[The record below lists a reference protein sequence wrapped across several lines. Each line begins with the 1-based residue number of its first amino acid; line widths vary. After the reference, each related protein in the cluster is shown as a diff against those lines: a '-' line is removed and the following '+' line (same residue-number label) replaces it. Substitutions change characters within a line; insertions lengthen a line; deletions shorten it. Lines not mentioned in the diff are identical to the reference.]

1 MIKTIIQLVLI
12 FFLSNCSSTK
22 TKSEDAVKVTDPNYL
37 VTGYYYLSKDSSHFQ
52 RPLLGTAKNYY
63 LNPTPIITVE
73 NFLTATVDKNNFGDY
88 YIRIDLDETGGQNW
102 TEATGKTIGDS
113 LAIVI
118 NNELIHVAR
127 VNAQINAPVT
137 AIMRSGL
144 TKTEAYKYLSDVK
157 AKMSH

>member
-1 MIKTIIQLVLI
+1 M
-12 FFLSNCSSTK
+12 SNCSSTK
-22 TKSEDAVKVTDPNYL
+22 TKLEETTKANDPNYL
-37 VTGYYYLSKDSSHFQ
+37 VTGYYYLSKDTNRFE
-52 RPLLGTAKNYY
+52 RALLGTTRNYY

-73 NFLTATVDKNNFGDY
+73 NFLTASVEKNNFGDY
-88 YIRIDLDETGGQNW
+88 YIRIDLDETGGKNW

-127 VNAQINAPVT
+127 VNAQITAPVT

-144 TKTEAYKYLSDVK
+144 TKKEAYKYLSDVK
-157 AKMSH
+157 AKMSK